1 VFVVPTVF
9 DVLTL
14 CMHVS
19 AGAAAAQGPA
29 SADLSAVRRDMSG
42 RAGAVHLM
50 MQLHSLPASMAHDSF
65 DMHTAY
71 LVPGSRAVAPED
83 VGADGVGTVLMWS
96 SFNLA
101 LNWYRAYNW
110 YRKENL
116 GVVFGADH
124 TYKFDA
130 QGTAH
135 LTLNMIAPD
144 QSGHR
149 LAFGPV
155 GSQNNATTKYAMQIV
170 RDHCQEI
177 LRLYSCLNLSI

>member
-1 VFVVPTVF
+1 MDG
-9 DVLTL
+9 DV
-14 CMHVS
+14 
-19 AGAAAAQGPA
+19 
-29 SADLSAVRRDMSG
+29 SAVRCDMSG
-42 RAGAVHLM
+42 HVGAVHLM
-50 MQLHSLPASMAHDSF
+50 MELHSLETSMADASF

-71 LVPGSRAVAPED
+71 LVPGSRTVSPGD
-83 VGADGVGTVLMWS
+83 VGADCVGTVLMWT

-101 LNWYRAYNW
+101 LNWYRAYHW
-110 YRKENL
+110 YRKENV

-130 QGTAH
+130 DGTAH
-135 LTLNMIAPD
+135 LTLMMIAPD

-155 GSQNNATTKYAMQIV
+155 GLQNNATTGYAMKIV

-177 LRLYSCLNLSI
+177 LRLYSHLNLSI

>member
-1 VFVVPTVF
+1 MFVVPTVF
-9 DVLTL
+9 DVVTL
-14 CMHVS
+14 SMHVS
-19 AGAAAAQGPA
+19 AGAAAARGPG

-50 MQLHSLPASMAHDSF
+50 MQLHSLPASMADASF

-71 LVPGSRAVAPED
+71 LVPGSRAVAAED

>member
-1 VFVVPTVF
+1 MVATLTPAARRAGQRSNNPRVQEMGRKRVAWRCVLLQCKCALRCNVFVLPPVF
-9 DVLTL
+9 DVVTL
-14 CMHVS
+14 SVHVS
-19 AGAAAAQGPA
+19 AGDAAARGHGAA
-29 SADLSAVRRDMSG
+29 ADLSTVRRDMSG

-71 LVPGSRAVAPED
+71 LVPGSRAVAAED

-101 LNWYRAYNW
+101 LNWYRAYIW

-130 QGTAH
+130 EGTAH
-135 LTLNMIAPD
+135 LTLIMIA
-144 QSGHR
+144 
-149 LAFGPV
+149 
-155 GSQNNATTKYAMQIV
+155 
-170 RDHCQEI
+170 
-177 LRLYSCLNLSI
+177 

>member
-1 VFVVPTVF
+1 MFVVPTVF

-50 MQLHSLPASMAHDSF
+50 MQVHSLPASMAHDSF

-83 VGADGVGTVLMWS
+83 VG
-96 SFNLA
+96 
-101 LNWYRAYNW
+101 R
-110 YRKENL
+110 
-116 GVVFGADH
+116 
-124 TYKFDA
+124 
-130 QGTAH
+130 
-135 LTLNMIAPD
+135 
-144 QSGHR
+144 
-149 LAFGPV
+149 
-155 GSQNNATTKYAMQIV
+155 
-170 RDHCQEI
+170 
-177 LRLYSCLNLSI
+177 